1 MSTLNEL
8 AQRYSELTRQPVDRR
23 WKESTLATKV
33 AEAEEQ
39 KARHEAAEAE
49 RARKEQ
55 IAEQMRQSRIAAR
68 GDFADFGK
76 NFRRSERE
84 DYHRLARAVNWAQGV
99 LEKHEEVTAD
109 LTERFAK
116 DPAYAM
122 SWGMEYFQH
131 AADYAVAKDLKG
143 MFEHGVDV
151 QSMLNDFN
159 RALRHKASYPSRS
172 TSPTSNLVD
181 QETLRALTKV
191 VGYLDGSEY
200 F

>member
-1 MSTLNEL
+1 MSTFNEL

-23 WKESTLATKV
+23 WKERTLAAKV
-33 AEAEEQ
+33 AEEEERI
-39 KARHEAAEAE
+39 ARREAAEAE
-49 RARKEQ
+49 KAREEQ
-55 IAEQMRQSRIAAR
+55 IAEQMRQSRISAR

-84 DYHRLARAVNWAQGV
+84 DYHRLARAANWAQGV
-99 LEKHEEVTAD
+99 LEKHEEMTAD

-131 AADYAVAKDLKG
+131 AADYSVAKDLKS
-143 MFEHGVDV
+143 MFEHGVST
-151 QSMLNDFN
+151 QSMLADFT
-159 RALRHKASYPSRS
+159 RAMRHKSAYPSRS
-172 TSPTSNLVD
+172 TSPVSNLVD

>member
-1 MSTLNEL
+1 MNATEL
-8 AQRYSELTRQPVDRR
+8 ATRYSELTRQPVDRR
-23 WKESTLATKV
+23 WKESTLAAKV
-33 AEAEEQ
+33 AEAEAQ
-39 KARHEAAEAE
+39 KARAEARAKEEE
-49 RARKEQ
+49 RQ
-55 IAEQMRQSRIAAR
+55 QQVAEQMRQSHIAAG
-68 GDFADFGK
+68 GDFAEYA
-76 NFRRSERE
+76 NLRRRE
-84 DYHRLARAVNWAQGV
+84 GEKGNLARAVNWAQGV

-109 LTERFAK
+109 MTARFAK

-131 AADYAVAKDLKG
+131 AADYAVAKDLKS
-143 MFEHGVDV
+143 MFEHGVNV

>member
-8 AQRYSELTRQPVDRR
+8 AQRYNELTRQPVDRR
-23 WKESTLATKV
+23 WKESTLAAKV
-33 AEAEEQ
+33 AEEEERKARREAEE
-39 KARHEAAEAE
+39 
-49 RARKEQ
+49 ARKEREAAV
-55 IAEQMRQSRIAAR
+55 AEQMRQSRIAAR

-84 DYHRLARAVNWAQGV
+84 DYQRLARAANWAQGV
-99 LEKHEEVTAD
+99 LEKHEEMTAD
-109 LTERFAK
+109 LTERFTK

-131 AADYAVAKDLKG
+131 AADYSVAKDLKS
-143 MFEHGVDV
+143 MFEHGVNV

-159 RALRHKASYPSRS
+159 RALRHKASYPARS
-172 TSPTSNLVD
+172 SSPVSNLMD